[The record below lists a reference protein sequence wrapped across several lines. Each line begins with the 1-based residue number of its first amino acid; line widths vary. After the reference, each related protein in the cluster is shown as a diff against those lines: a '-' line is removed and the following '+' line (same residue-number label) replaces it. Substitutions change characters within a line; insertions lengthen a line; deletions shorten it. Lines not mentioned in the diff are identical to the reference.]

1 MDLNFPK
8 VVYPLPLSKYEPAYG
23 DQCIDVW
30 VNPLSGMAADISKSL
45 RNDSG
50 EEERKA
56 GFVALAEIW
65 SQGADESRHWTLE
78 SVEAFMMQAAEKDPM
93 LFLWA
98 VTETMQMLI
107 DYRMSIKKNS
117 LRA

>member
-8 VVYPLPLSKYEPAYG
+8 VVYALPLSKYEPAYG
-23 DQCIDVW
+23 DQSIDVW
-30 VNPLSGMAADISKSL
+30 VNPLAGMAADISKSL
-45 RNDSG
+45 RTDSG

-65 SQGADESRHWTLE
+65 SQGSDESRHWSAE
-78 SVEAFMMQAAEKDPM
+78 AVEACMMRSAEKDPM
-93 LFLWA
+93 LFLFM
-98 VTETMQMLI
+98 VTETMQMI
-107 DYRMSIKKNS
+107 VDYRTNIKKNS